1 MNTETT
7 PIDGEVLD
15 SMPAAQPSQ
24 PTSTALA
31 PASNPFLPLVATALE
46 KGMVDQLERLFEM
59 QMKWDAD
66 LQRKAFVI
74 GMVGFKAEAGGITI
88 AKSKQV
94 RFTTQKGVTEYMH
107 AELHDITRALVP
119 VMARHGLS
127 HRWVPEQTGKDI
139 KVTCVVTHRDGHSES
154 VSMVAQAD
162 DSGGKNSIQSI
173 ASTKTYLERYT
184 LLAATGIATGGEDDD
199 DGRSFGQVEQPK
211 IVCITKEQ
219 AQALADLMEAYVVN
233 KAKFMDW
240 VRGAT
245 RDDGV
250 QTMADL
256 QAHHFDLVHNKLGEI
271 RKARAEAAARQQEN
285 GNV

>member
-7 PIDGEVLD
+7 PIEGEVLD
-15 SMPAAQPSQ
+15 TMPAAQPAQ
-24 PTSTALA
+24 PTALA
-31 PASNPFLPLVATALE
+31 VTDNPYMAMAMKAME
-46 KGMVDQLERLFEM
+46 MGKVDQLDKLL
-59 QMKWDAD
+59 D
-66 LQRKAFVI
+66 LQMRWEAEQARKAFVAA
-74 GMVGFKAEAGGITI
+74 MADFKAEAGGITI

-127 HRWVPEQTGKDI
+127 HRWVPEQSGKDI
-139 KVTCVVTHRDGHSES
+139 KVTCVMTHRDGHSES

-199 DGRSFGQVEQPK
+199 DGRSFGKTQAEQPEL
-211 IVCITKEQ
+211 ITEEQ
-219 AQALADLMEAYVVN
+219 AKILSDLIEAYVPRPD
-233 KAKFMDW
+233 KFMDW
-240 VRGAT
+240 IRSAK
-245 RDDGV
+245 DMAHV
-250 QTMADL
+250 QNLEDIPAYRFETIHTQLAS
-256 QAHHFDLVHNKLGEI
+256 I
-271 RKARAEAAARQQEN
+271 RKQRAKDESN
-285 GNV
+285 G